1 MVYMNSKVKIPL
13 QVPEASYISNS
24 VAPQDEYSG
33 NSVEPEDAYSGSSVE
48 PGDGYSGN
56 GVASEEQVL
65 DTFFQTKESGI
76 NNVCLQSRSFRARRY
91 YIPSYSISYLKCL
104 VLQLSTL

>member
-1 MVYMNSKVKIPL
+1 M
-13 QVPEASYISNS
+13 PEASYISNS

-48 PGDGYSGN
+48 PEDGYSGN

-65 DTFFQTKESGI
+65 DTFSQTKESGFVGFI
-76 NNVCLQSRSFRARRY
+76 RLVVWK
-91 YIPSYSISYLKCL
+91 LKL
-104 VLQLSTL
+104 VP